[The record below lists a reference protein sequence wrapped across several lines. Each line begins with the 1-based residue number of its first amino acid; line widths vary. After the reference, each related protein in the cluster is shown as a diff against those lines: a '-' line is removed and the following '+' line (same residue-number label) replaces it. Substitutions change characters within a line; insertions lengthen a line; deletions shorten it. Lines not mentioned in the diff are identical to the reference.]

1 MDLRLGFL
9 FFFSFFEERNL
20 GFESLEILKALDVI
34 SGIEFFFAIFYEQS
48 LGRFLFGLRF
58 EDFRYFAGSEMV
70 SSKEVDISSNTC
82 LVT

>member
-1 MDLRLGFL
+1 M
-9 FFFSFFEERNL
+9 
-20 GFESLEILKALDVI
+20 EILKVLGVI

-48 LGRFLFGLRF
+48 LGRFLFGSRF

-70 SSKEVDISSNTC
+70 SSKVVDVSSNTC